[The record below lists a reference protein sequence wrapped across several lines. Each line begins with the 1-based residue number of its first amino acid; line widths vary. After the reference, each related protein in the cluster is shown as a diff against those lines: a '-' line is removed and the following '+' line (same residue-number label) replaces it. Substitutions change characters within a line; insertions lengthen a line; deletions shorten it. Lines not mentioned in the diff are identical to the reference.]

1 MNIPRK
7 LTWPR
12 RFEES
17 SHQYHAEGT
26 CHGLGLDKDG
36 RPVAILEY
44 DGGDVKIRRLDE
56 HYFIKLGSE
65 L

>member
-1 MNIPRK
+1 M
-7 LTWPR
+7 
-12 RFEES
+12 
-17 SHQYHAEGT
+17 
-26 CHGLGLDKDG
+26 GLDKDG